1 MCKYF
6 AKYFWASTNI
16 LSSSSVVA
24 PTDRPATG
32 PVRGRRSVLGEE
44 EERKTSGLG
53 EEDEMMKII
62 IMIMVMIMMMVQD
75 LSSSLS
81 SRTSRASGPS
91 LRGR

>member
-44 EERKTSGLG
+44 EERKTSGRG
-53 EEDEMMKII
+53 EEDEI
-62 IMIMVMIMMMVQD
+62 IMIIIMIMMMVQD

>member
-44 EERKTSGLG
+44 EERKTSGRG
-53 EEDEMMKII
+53 EEDEMMMMI
-62 IMIMVMIMMMVQD
+62 IMIMVIIIMMV
-75 LSSSLS
+75 
-81 SRTSRASGPS
+81 
-91 LRGR
+91 